1 MFDRSKWQGAYDRD
15 SMPKFNCPRCRNG
28 RLIANRTTLKVV
40 QPQFSI
46 TECDNPDF
54 EPGWERERFT
64 LELQCD
70 EKSCEETAFAIG
82 NTSAEQYYD
91 EELNDYPWVSLICI
105 RAFYPAPP
113 IISTPEQ
120 TPHEILRELEKA
132 FGLYWTDL
140 NATANRLRVCVE
152 RIMDQQDVPSE
163 ALSKKKVMVPL
174 DLNGRIGV
182 FTKTHTEHAETFT
195 ALRMVGNLG
204 SHGHDVQREVI
215 LDAFEVLEDCLAE
228 LYGERSARLGKIKKK
243 LISTKGRG

>member
-1 MFDRSKWQGAYDRD
+1 MFDRSKWQGAYDRY

-28 RLIANRTTLKVV
+28 RLIANRKTLKVV
-40 QPQFSI
+40 HPQFSI

-54 EPGWERERFT
+54 EPGWEIERFN

-91 EELNDYPWVSLICI
+91 EELNDYLWVSLICI

-120 TPHEILRELEKA
+120 APHKILSELEKA
-132 FGLYWTDL
+132 FGVYWTDL
-140 NATANRLRVCVE
+140 NAIANRLRVCVE
-152 RIMDQQDVPSE
+152 RIMDQQGVLTE
-163 ALSKKKVMVPL
+163 AISKKKVMVPL
-174 DLNGRIGV
+174 DLIGRIGV

-204 SHGHDVQREVI
+204 SHGHDVKREVI
-215 LDAFEVLEDCLAE
+215 LDAFEVLEDSLAE